1 MLKHTTVSMAK
12 TQILMRP
19 NTSEAGS
26 HLLSVEDKTTHIGRQ
41 FTNFKQKHTLTAG
54 SSDCEPL

>member
-1 MLKHTTVSMAK
+1 MAK
-12 TQILMRP
+12 TQILMPP